1 MLDEELKA
9 LADVRAEQARKLS
22 VKREKSRVDEMRTGR
37 DDESVEDCGT
47 SVVRDSMSAGAGC
60 ISPGVRGAAAD
71 IGRLAV
77 QPFVERSADDSA
89 ADSVVCEDNVSVPGY
104 TVGQVVASGHVV
116 DTKDLTDMEAVDV
129 FGENER
135 CAHCGRTGVIR
146 SRSNKH
152 MCVECER
159 AWHNRMHAL
168 RDTNRDWMTIAK
180 QAGLELWER
189 QPGETQWEYEIWQCY
204 RDQYP
209 QQKPSLAD
217 VARTLALPRNVV
229 NTVAT
234 RWQYVT
240 RLQSWIRSVDIKLVN
255 DRRQAIADMH
265 TAHLDLARKMSEKAS
280 EALKCLDAST
290 MSAKD
295 ITSMLKTM
303 VDIENKARLDQL
315 QNDEK
320 LAEVNS
326 AAENPNLK
334 TVESK
339 QSDLGEI
346 VGVLAAAGVLG
357 DITRIGVKSGHGN
370 TEVVAEV
377 NRQQNEADEIYSDA
391 NYVE

>member
-1 MLDEELKA
+1 MLDEELRA
-9 LADVRAEQARKLS
+9 LADVRAEQARRLS
-22 VKREKSRVDEMRTGR
+22 AHREKHRVDDRRITA
-37 DDESVEDCGT
+37 DAESVEDNRTSSGRDVDAGNTGESGT
-47 SVVRDSMSAGAGC
+47 
-60 ISPGVRGAAAD
+60 GVRNASDNCDRGC
-71 IGRLAV
+71 V
-77 QPFVERSADDSA
+77 QSSVECHAGGDT
-89 ADSVVCEDNVSVPGY
+89 ADSVVCEDNVSVPVY
-104 TVGQVVASGHVV
+104 AVGQVVAGGHVV

-129 FGENER
+129 FGQGER
-135 CAHCGRTGVIR
+135 CAHCGRTGVVR

-240 RLQSWIRSVDIKLVN
+240 RLQSWVRSVDIKLVN

-280 EALKCLDAST
+280 EALKYLDAST

-295 ITSMLKTM
+295 ITSMLRTM

-346 VGVLAAAGVLG
+346 IGVLASAGVLG
-357 DITRIGVKSGHGN
+357 DITRIGVKSGP

-377 NRQQNEADEIYSDA
+377 NRQQSEAD
-391 NYVE
+391 YVE

>member
-1 MLDEELKA
+1 MLDEELRA
-9 LADVRAEQARKLS
+9 LADVRAEQARRLS
-22 VKREKSRVDEMRTGR
+22 AHREKHRVDDRRNTT
-37 DDESVEDCGT
+37 DVESVEDNRT
-47 SVVRDSMSAGAGC
+47 SPGCDVDAGNTGESGAGVRDARDNSDRGCVQSPVECHAGG
-60 ISPGVRGAAAD
+60 
-71 IGRLAV
+71 
-77 QPFVERSADDSA
+77 DS

-104 TVGQVVASGHVV
+104 TVGQVVAGGHVV
-116 DTKDLTDMEAVDV
+116 DAKDLTDMEAVDV
-129 FGENER
+129 FGQGEH

-280 EALKCLDAST
+280 EALKYLDAST

-295 ITSMLKTM
+295 ITSMLRTM

>member
-1 MLDEELKA
+1 MLDEELRA
-9 LADVRAEQARKLS
+9 LADVRAEQARRLS
-22 VKREKSRVDEMRTGR
+22 AHREKHRVDDRRITT
-37 DDESVEDCGT
+37 DVESVEDTRTSPGCG
-47 SVVRDSMSAGAGC
+47 VVPGSDGEPGAGVRSIC
-60 ISPGVRGAAAD
+60 DNSDRGYIQSP
-71 IGRLAV
+71 
-77 QPFVERSADDSA
+77 VECHAGGDS

-104 TVGQVVASGHVV
+104 TVGQVVAGGHVV

-129 FGENER
+129 FGQGEH

-240 RLQSWIRSVDIKLVN
+240 RLQSWVRSVDIKLVN

-280 EALKCLDAST
+280 EALKYLDAST

-295 ITSMLKTM
+295 ITSMLRTM

-377 NRQQNEADEIYSDA
+377 NRQQSEADESYSDA
-391 NYVE
+391 NYIE

>member
-1 MLDEELKA
+1 MLDEELRA
-9 LADVRAEQARKLS
+9 LADVRAEQARRLS
-22 VKREKSRVDEMRTGR
+22 AHREKHRVDDRRTTT
-37 DDESVEDCGT
+37 DVESVEDNRT
-47 SVVRDSMSAGAGC
+47 SPGCDVDAGSAGESGA
-60 ISPGVRGAAAD
+60 GVRSACDNSDRGY
-71 IGRLAV
+71 V
-77 QPFVERSADDSA
+77 QSPVECNAGGDT

-104 TVGQVVASGHVV
+104 TVGQVVAGGHVV

-129 FGENER
+129 FGQGEH
-135 CAHCGRTGVIR
+135 CAHCGRTGVVR

-240 RLQSWIRSVDIKLVN
+240 RLQSWVRSVDIKLVN

-280 EALKCLDAST
+280 EALKYLDAST

-295 ITSMLKTM
+295 ITSMLRTM

-377 NRQQNEADEIYSDA
+377 NRQQSEADEIYSDA
-391 NYVE
+391 NYIE

>member
-1 MLDEELKA
+1 MLDEELRA
-9 LADVRAEQARKLS
+9 LADVRAEQARRLS
-22 VKREKSRVDEMRTGR
+22 AHREKHRVDDRRITA
-37 DDESVEDCGT
+37 DAESVEDNRT
-47 SVVRDSMSAGAGC
+47 
-60 ISPGVRGAAAD
+60 SPGRDVDAGNTGESGTGVRNASDNCDRGC
-71 IGRLAV
+71 V
-77 QPFVERSADDSA
+77 QSSVECHAGGDT
-89 ADSVVCEDNVSVPGY
+89 ADSVVCEDNVSVPMY
-104 TVGQVVASGHVV
+104 TVGQVVAGGHVV

-129 FGENER
+129 FGQGER
-135 CAHCGRTGVIR
+135 CAHCGRTGVVR

-240 RLQSWIRSVDIKLVN
+240 RLQSWVRSVDIKLVN

-280 EALKCLDAST
+280 EALKYLDAST

-295 ITSMLKTM
+295 ITSMLRTM

-357 DITRIGVKSGHGN
+357 DITRIGVKSGP

-377 NRQQNEADEIYSDA
+377 NRQQSEADYLE
-391 NYVE
+391 

>member
-1 MLDEELKA
+1 MLDEELRA
-9 LADVRAEQARKLS
+9 LADVRAEQARRLS
-22 VKREKSRVDEMRTGR
+22 AHREKHRVDDRRITA
-37 DDESVEDCGT
+37 DAESVEDNRT
-47 SVVRDSMSAGAGC
+47 SPGRDVDAGNTGESGAG
-60 ISPGVRGAAAD
+60 VRNASDNCDRGC
-71 IGRLAV
+71 V
-77 QPFVERSADDSA
+77 QSSVECHAGGDT
-89 ADSVVCEDNVSVPGY
+89 ADSVVCEDNVSVPVY
-104 TVGQVVASGHVV
+104 AVGQVVAGGHVV

-129 FGENER
+129 FGQGER
-135 CAHCGRTGVIR
+135 CAHCGRTGVVR

-240 RLQSWIRSVDIKLVN
+240 RLQSWVRSVDIKLVN

-280 EALKCLDAST
+280 EALKYLDAST

-295 ITSMLKTM
+295 ITSMLRTM

-346 VGVLAAAGVLG
+346 IGVLASAGVLG
-357 DITRIGVKSGHGN
+357 DITRIGVKAGH

-377 NRQQNEADEIYSDA
+377 NKQQSEAD
-391 NYVE
+391 YVE

>member
-1 MLDEELKA
+1 MLDEELRA
-9 LADVRAEQARKLS
+9 LADVRAEQARRLS
-22 VKREKSRVDEMRTGR
+22 THREKHRVDDRRTTT
-37 DDESVEDCGT
+37 DVESVEDNRT
-47 SVVRDSMSAGAGC
+47 SPGCDVDAGSAGKHC
-60 ISPGVRGAAAD
+60 TGVRSACDNSDRGY
-71 IGRLAV
+71 V
-77 QPFVERSADDSA
+77 QSPVECNAGGDT

-104 TVGQVVASGHVV
+104 TVGQVVASGHIV

-129 FGENER
+129 FGQGEH
-135 CAHCGRTGVIR
+135 CAHCGRTGVVR

-240 RLQSWIRSVDIKLVN
+240 RLQSWVRSVDIKLVN

-280 EALKCLDAST
+280 EALKYLDAST

-295 ITSMLKTM
+295 ITSMLRTM

-377 NRQQNEADEIYSDA
+377 NRQQSEADEIYSDA
-391 NYVE
+391 NYAE

>member
-9 LADVRAEQARKLS
+9 LADVRAEQARRLS
-22 VKREKSRVDEMRTGR
+22 AHREKHRVDDRRITTDVESIEDNRTSTGCDVDAGNTDKSGAGVR
-37 DDESVEDCGT
+37 SACDNCDRGCVQSSVECTVGGDT
-47 SVVRDSMSAGAGC
+47 
-60 ISPGVRGAAAD
+60 
-71 IGRLAV
+71 
-77 QPFVERSADDSA
+77 

-129 FGENER
+129 FGQGEH

-280 EALKCLDAST
+280 EALKYLDAST

-295 ITSMLKTM
+295 ITSMLRTM

-346 VGVLAAAGVLG
+346 IGVLASAGVLG
-357 DITRIGVKSGHGN
+357 DITRIGVKAGH

-377 NRQQNEADEIYSDA
+377 NKQQSEAD
-391 NYVE
+391 YVE

>member
-9 LADVRAEQARKLS
+9 LADVRAEQARRLS
-22 VKREKSRVDEMRTGR
+22 AHREKHRVDDRRATT
-37 DDESVEDCGT
+37 DVESVEDNRT
-47 SVVRDSMSAGAGC
+47 SPGCDVDAGNTDKSGAG
-60 ISPGVRGAAAD
+60 V
-71 IGRLAV
+71 
-77 QPFVERSADDSA
+77 RSARDNCDRGCVQSPVECTVGGDT
-89 ADSVVCEDNVSVPGY
+89 ADSVVCEDNVSEDSVREY

-129 FGENER
+129 FGQGEH

-146 SRSNKH
+146 SRSNKY
-152 MCVECER
+152 MCVDCER

-240 RLQSWIRSVDIKLVN
+240 RLQSWVRSVDIKLVN

-280 EALKCLDAST
+280 EALKYLDAST

-295 ITSMLKTM
+295 ITSMLRTM

-346 VGVLAAAGVLG
+346 IGVLASAGVLG
-357 DITRIGVKSGHGN
+357 DITRIGVKAGH

-377 NRQQNEADEIYSDA
+377 NKQQSDTEETYDA

>member
-1 MLDEELKA
+1 MLDEELRA
-9 LADVRAEQARKLS
+9 LADVRAEQARRLS
-22 VKREKSRVDEMRTGR
+22 AHREKHRVDDRRITT
-37 DDESVEDCGT
+37 DVESVEDNRTSPDCG
-47 SVVRDSMSAGAGC
+47 VVPGSDGEPGAGVRSIC
-60 ISPGVRGAAAD
+60 DNSDRGYIQSP
-71 IGRLAV
+71 
-77 QPFVERSADDSA
+77 VECNAGGDT
-89 ADSVVCEDNVSVPGY
+89 ADSVVCEDNVSVPVY

-129 FGENER
+129 FGQGEH
-135 CAHCGRTGVIR
+135 CAHCGRTGVVR

-168 RDTNRDWMTIAK
+168 RDTNRDWMTVAK

-240 RLQSWIRSVDIKLVN
+240 RLQSWVRSVDIKLVN

-280 EALKCLDAST
+280 EALKYLDAST

-295 ITSMLKTM
+295 ITSMLRTM

-320 LAEVNS
+320 LAEVKS

-357 DITRIGVKSGHGN
+357 DITRIGVKAGH

-377 NRQQNEADEIYSDA
+377 NKQQSETD
-391 NYVE
+391 YVE

>member
-1 MLDEELKA
+1 MLDEELRA
-9 LADVRAEQARKLS
+9 LADVRAEQARRLS
-22 VKREKSRVDEMRTGR
+22 AHREKHRVDDRRITT
-37 DDESVEDCGT
+37 DVESVEDNRT
-47 SVVRDSMSAGAGC
+47 SPGCDVDAGNTVEPGAGVRDARDNCDRGSVQSLLECTAGG
-60 ISPGVRGAAAD
+60 
-71 IGRLAV
+71 
-77 QPFVERSADDSA
+77 DS

-104 TVGQVVASGHVV
+104 TVGQVVAGGHVV

-129 FGENER
+129 FGQGEH

-146 SRSNKH
+146 SRHNKH
-152 MCVECER
+152 MCVDCER

-240 RLQSWIRSVDIKLVN
+240 RLQSWVRSVDIKLVN

-280 EALKCLDAST
+280 EALKYLDAST

-295 ITSMLKTM
+295 ITSMLRTM

-315 QNDEK
+315 HNDEK
-320 LAEVNS
+320 IAEVNS

-346 VGVLAAAGVLG
+346 IGVLASAGVLG

-377 NRQQNEADEIYSDA
+377 NRQQSEADEAYSDA
-391 NYVE
+391 NYIE